1 MTPNPW
7 LLAALIVTTI
17 SAAVWVWLAEPWLD
31 ERTRP
36 DTPVADEVEAWLQET
51 TR

>member
-7 LLAALIVTTI
+7 LFAALIVTTI
-17 SAAVWVWLAEPWLD
+17 SAAVWAYLAEPWRD
-31 ERTRP
+31 EHTRP
-36 DTPVADEVEAWLQET
+36 ATPVADAVEAWLQET

>member
-17 SAAVWVWLAEPWLD
+17 SAAVWAYLAEPWLVHFEKKFD
-31 ERTRP
+31 N
-36 DTPVADEVEAWLQET
+36 LQQLLH
-51 TR
+51 